1 MAQTS
6 KICFIWFLNNIQS
19 TCFYQHGL
27 THCLLAGIGLGVKG
41 KLGCL
46 KSFMKGTI
54 WKVFSLEK
62 SEMTQCC
69 LHSSFRIGN
78 WNEGRRRSRQKFIF
92 PFSRFFWK
100 FSRSKTFTS
109 EDIGMDWRI
118 TFIFT
123 SLFFCILW
131 HLGWLHSAGGCVWGR
146 WWCVQAS
153 QTSAATRTPA
163 RTASICRNLLWSSPP
178 DVFKVHNCGRLC
190 APVRQVFSCLPP
202 PTAPAAPGHQKIAH
216 LNPQVDAFL
225 CEGEIGGIQT

>member
-1 MAQTS
+1 
-6 KICFIWFLNNIQS
+6 
-19 TCFYQHGL
+19 
-27 THCLLAGIGLGVKG
+27 
-41 KLGCL
+41 
-46 KSFMKGTI
+46 
-54 WKVFSLEK
+54 
-62 SEMTQCC
+62 MTQCC
-69 LHSSFRIGN
+69 LHSSFRIGY

-109 EDIGMDWRI
+109 ADIGMDWRI
-118 TFIFT
+118 TYIFT
-123 SLFFCILW
+123 SFFFCILW
-131 HLGWLHSAGGCVWGR
+131 HFGWLHSAGGCVLGR
-146 WWCVQAS
+146 WRCVQAS

-225 CEGEIGGIQT
+225 CEGE